1 MITEYI
7 SIRYIDVSGKSSSG
21 RIAVGR
27 FLYAYIIN
35 HESFNEML
43 MNFIDESVLA
53 SIQKNY
59 PTALLKKENLF
70 MSEQVYKW
78 EQMLRSLPCMT
89 INLLPYI
96 PDEEISQCSQY
107 GIKFTDMPAIP
118 ISLYMTKV
126 GCEDDIFSPFN
137 RIELRYTL
145 HLTEEDKKKAKAL
158 MEFSRKWIKTPVND
172 HFSVR

>member
-70 MSEQVYKW
+70 MSEQVDKW
-78 EQMLRSLPCMT
+78 EQMLRNLHCMT
-89 INLLPYI
+89 IYLLPYI
-96 PDEEISQCSQY
+96 PDEEISQFPQY
-107 GIKFTDMPAIP
+107 GFNFTDMPAIP
-118 ISLYMTKV
+118 IGLYMKIV
-126 GCEDDIFSPFN
+126 DCEDDIFSPFN

-145 HLTEEDKKKAKAL
+145 HLTGEDKKKAEAL
-158 MEFSRKWIKTPVND
+158 MEFSRKCIKTL
-172 HFSVR
+172 